1 MSLREFVKD
10 IISNHKLD
18 YNLCNLSNSFS
29 NPDIIH
35 NNEFIEF
42 LTKFINNRESL
53 RIKLFYSYHIY
64 NEDDTL
70 GHYKEAQIYQK
81 YITEFFN
88 NYKSIHFFPFIAFIE
103 CSKFKEEDE
112 DILTNYFANLNLKK
126 KRKHMENESFNI
138 LILYNNQN
146 EDIKPLSYYL
156 SNDKYK
162 NSLNEIYF
170 QIVYNVNLL
179 NDNGII
185 MNNLNEES
193 ILVKEYTRQKAI
205 SYCFKTYVITFYTRY
220 IVIFKDFTKTTI
232 LNYIPFKEDTNDT
245 LFLLNLLNQKTKLAF
260 NNMEYVATYILN
272 LKLIKDISSVV
283 INEDFIMSTNP
294 LWRSNCLERYKKREK
309 AITIFPPEIRQEIF
323 SYLKP
328 NEMGRIKQVSKQLE
342 EDIKQIENPTI
353 EDLIHVVIK
362 GNEEAIKYLIDEKKI
377 LEKLDPSINDNE
389 LIIESAKHG
398 NEKMTKLLLQDSRVD
413 PSAQDNI
420 AIIKAV
426 QNGHVNIVELFLKD
440 SRVDP
445 TVQTNEIY
453 QNSLSTIAAMNGHI
467 NMVEL
472 LLKDSRV
479 DPSVH
484 ESDAIMI
491 AVRHK
496 HFKVAEIL
504 LQDPRVD
511 PSRQKIVIVMAVRN
525 GRINMV
531 ELLLKDSRV
540 DPSVNDNDAIVEAAR
555 FGYEEILE
563 LLLKDSR
570 VDPSAQNNYAIRF
583 AVKNEHEKMVKLL
596 LKDPRVDP
604 SARYN
609 EAIVTVAKNGNEK
622 IVELLLKDLRV
633 DPSAHDNEA
642 IFYSILYNH
651 EKVAELLLKDS
662 RMELSKKNSH
672 LLLRAVENGY
682 DTVIELLLK
691 NYPIDPTVQ
700 DNYALSYAV
709 ENGYVKAVELL
720 LKDPRVILYANKSRT
735 FLQTIY
741 SAIKNNHVKIVELLI
756 NESKT
761 SKIIKDALIIAKK
774 YNKGDIVK
782 ILEAKLKKSL

>member
-479 DPSVH
+479 DPSV
-484 ESDAIMI
+484 
-491 AVRHK
+491 
-496 HFKVAEIL
+496 
-504 LQDPRVD
+504 
-511 PSRQKIVIVMAVRN
+511 
-525 GRINMV
+525 
-531 ELLLKDSRV
+531 
-540 DPSVNDNDAIVEAAR
+540 NDNDAIVEAAR

>member
-1 MSLREFVKD
+1 MTQCPGAARVPGRGAKPPKCGEV
-10 IISNHKLD
+10 
-18 YNLCNLSNSFS
+18 
-29 NPDIIH
+29 PDL
-35 NNEFIEF
+35 E
-42 LTKFINNRESL
+42 
-53 RIKLFYSYHIY
+53 
-64 NEDDTL
+64 
-70 GHYKEAQIYQK
+70 
-81 YITEFFN
+81 
-88 NYKSIHFFPFIAFIE
+88 FPFFSSSLSFIRRGFYARNQT
-103 CSKFKEEDE
+103 SH
-112 DILTNYFANLNLKK
+112 Y
-126 KRKHMENESFNI
+126 NI
-138 LILYNNQN
+138 GPDTDLRSVELGSALILRCQ
-146 EDIKPLSYYL
+146 
-156 SNDKYK
+156 
-162 NSLNEIYF
+162 
-170 QIVYNVNLL
+170 
-179 NDNGII
+179 
-185 MNNLNEES
+185 
-193 ILVKEYTRQKAI
+193 TRE
-205 SYCFKTYVITFYTRY
+205 TFHDSGRM
-220 IVIFKDFTKTTI
+220 FGG
-232 LNYIPFKEDTNDT
+232 
-245 LFLLNLLNQKTKLAF
+245 
-260 NNMEYVATYILN
+260 
-272 LKLIKDISSVV
+272 SV
-283 INEDFIMSTNP
+283 
-294 LWRSNCLERYKKREK
+294 
-309 AITIFPPEIRQEIF
+309 
-323 SYLKP
+323 
-328 NEMGRIKQVSKQLE
+328 
-342 EDIKQIENPTI
+342 
-353 EDLIHVVIK
+353 
-362 GNEEAIKYLIDEKKI
+362 
-377 LEKLDPSINDNE
+377 
-389 LIIESAKHG
+389 
-398 NEKMTKLLLQDSRVD
+398 
-413 PSAQDNI
+413 
-420 AIIKAV
+420 
-426 QNGHVNIVELFLKD
+426 
-440 SRVDP
+440 
-445 TVQTNEIY
+445 
-453 QNSLSTIAAMNGHI
+453 
-467 NMVEL
+467 
-472 LLKDSRV
+472 
-479 DPSVH
+479 
-484 ESDAIMI
+484 
-491 AVRHK
+491 
-496 HFKVAEIL
+496 
-504 LQDPRVD
+504 
-511 PSRQKIVIVMAVRN
+511 
-525 GRINMV
+525 
-531 ELLLKDSRV
+531 
-540 DPSVNDNDAIVEAAR
+540 R